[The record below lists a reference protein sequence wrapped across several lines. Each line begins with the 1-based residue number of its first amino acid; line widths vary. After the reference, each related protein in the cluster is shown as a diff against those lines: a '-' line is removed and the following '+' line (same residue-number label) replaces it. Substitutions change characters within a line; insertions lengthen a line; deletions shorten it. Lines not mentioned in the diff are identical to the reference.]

1 MIYSSICTSKHIRVA
16 VFELGLKKFP
26 QKEFLFSYNP
36 GISPGNP
43 GMNTYIAKKLHVQL
57 LKKY

>member
-1 MIYSSICTSKHIRVA
+1 MIYSSICTSKYIRVA

-43 GMNTYIAKKLHVQL
+43 GMNTYIAKKLHVQC
-57 LKKY
+57 